1 VAKREPELID
11 TINFAIRREM
21 TERINRFNR
30 DRCGGFAKNS
40 DIGRYL
46 FDVALTY
53 FGYPS
58 PQAQAQGKFAPQPQ
72 PTPMQQSPFQAPM
85 GVAANGR

>member
-30 DRCGGFAKNS
+30 ERCGGFAKNS

-58 PQAQAQGKFAPQPQ
+58 PQAQGQAQPAPMP
-72 PTPMQQSPFQAPM
+72 SPFQVPM
-85 GVAANGR
+85 MAANGR